1 MRAPCSLR
9 SMATPIREVSQ
20 KAYCIVTFH
29 WLIWKMMLSNSYPT
43 ISNRPVADF
52 SGNQT
57 AISSIIIIIS
67 RAGGGG

>member
-1 MRAPCSLR
+1 
-9 SMATPIREVSQ
+9 
-20 KAYCIVTFH
+20 
-29 WLIWKMMLSNSYPT
+29 MLSNSYPT